1 MNSSQDNIK
10 FEVIDENDG
19 PVVINKPGQQ
29 QFQPNLNQPNLNQ
42 PNLNQPNL
50 NEFKP
55 IAIENSNN
63 NFEKNIKEF
72 IRVNKPKLYIL
83 TPCFGSLC
91 FVNYVNCLMS
101 TFIMFQN
108 IGFPIQIEFCK
119 GDSLVS
125 RARNNLIAKAMSD
138 LNATHFLFIDNDIS
152 WDPVDI
158 LKLILANKPLVGGIY
173 PLKHYHWDRL
183 TPNSEN
189 QHNTN
194 VVQSWI
200 NKKNNSQLSGRIS
213 DTDTVQHNLLRY
225 NINYLDNYL
234 NIDNNL
240 AKVKH
245 LATGFMLIQRNLI
258 TKMSNAFPSTKYT
271 DDVGFLEGSQND
283 FAYALFDC
291 GVEDGHYFS
300 EDWLFCSRWSKMGG
314 SIYVDVSI
322 NLTHTGIEDYRGC
335 YLSSVI

>member
-63 NFEKNIKEF
+63 NFEKNVKEF